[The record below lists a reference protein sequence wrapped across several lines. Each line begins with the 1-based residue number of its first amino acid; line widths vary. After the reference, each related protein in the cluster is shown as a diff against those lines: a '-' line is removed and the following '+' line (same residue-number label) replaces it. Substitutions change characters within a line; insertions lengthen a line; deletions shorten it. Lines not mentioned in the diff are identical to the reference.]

1 MTHFPDHPH
10 DGETVA
16 EEIGPDQARIWTYNQ
31 AKNEWTYKDYGPGGQ
46 LVFTDQ
52 VLVRD
57 NQEVPGMALADP
69 STLMTQKEVNYW
81 LDEKAGQ
88 GGGGSAPG
96 KETLPWL
103 QINKWGMRKN
113 PYSGNPIY
121 EVSWSNNPNCTYTW
135 QYEIDG
141 DGDGNWIDI
150 ADHPQ
155 KDELGYTPGGEFP
168 IQLSLSGSGQADILP
183 NALMRFRITGELNG
197 ILSELSS
204 GVIAAWEER
213 MDEYDPPLYETGISA
228 DLEPYATTEYVDDKV
243 GGYLP
248 LSGGVMTGDI
258 KLEAGN
264 AIGSIKGD
272 DKFNTLH
279 FDGGM
284 VRYTGFWNDDDAIA
298 TRKRLADYLP
308 LIGGTTSKMAGIL
321 YMGGNKIAGVG
332 DPGLETD
339 AVNRKYVDG
348 RIDAIEIPE
357 AGGGVGFTEKY
368 NGNRYFKAGLETTSL
383 SEGEVMF
390 LQSGA
395 TTEHFAGVTHVALP
409 EAGID
414 WGKFTKIGTI
424 EVRNGSTLC
433 GHLQVISA
441 INNPGRNWMVK
452 VKVLDIASNELS
464 LDSGHPCYFWGM
476 FTE

>member
-57 NQEVPGMALADP
+57 NHEVPGLKLDDP

-81 LDEKAGQ
+81 LDEKAGM
-88 GGGGSAPG
+88 GGGGGTPG

-113 PYSGNPIY
+113 PYTGNPIY

-141 DGDGNWIDI
+141 EGDGNWVDI

-155 KDELGYTPGGEFP
+155 KDELGYTAGGEFP

-197 ILSELSS
+197 IMSELSS

-213 MDEYDPPLYETGISA
+213 MDEYDPPLYETGIAA
-228 DLEPYATTEYVDDKV
+228 DLEPFATTDYVDDQVEKC
-243 GGYLP
+243 LP
-248 LSGGVMTGDI
+248 LSGGTVTGDFVIDQSSGTALRI
-258 KLEAGN
+258 KKSGV
-264 AIGSIKGD
+264 
-272 DKFNTLH
+272 DK
-279 FDGGM
+279 
-284 VRYTGFWNDDDAIA
+284 V
-298 TRKRLADYLP
+298 
-308 LIGGTTSKMAGIL
+308 
-321 YMGGNKIAGVG
+321 KIEHG
-332 DPGLETD
+332 
-339 AVNRKYVDG
+339 G
-348 RIDAIEIPE
+348 RIFCAYDMSLDSDSRTVTTKGWVEEQIAAIPAPE
-357 AGGGVGFTEKY
+357 GGGGVAFTEKY
-368 NGNRYFKAGLETTSL
+368 NGNRYFKAGLDTTGL
-383 SEGEVMF
+383 SDGEVMF
-390 LQSGA
+390 CSSGA
-395 TTEHFAGVTHVALP
+395 STTHFAAVSHVALP
-409 EAGID
+409 ENEFD
-414 WGKFTKIGTI
+414 WDKFTRIGSI

-441 INNPGRNWMVK
+441 KNNPGRNWLIK
-452 VKVLDIASNELS
+452 VKVLDIIENDLEP
-464 LDSGHPCYFWGM
+464 DSGHPCYFWGM

>member
-1 MTHFPDHPH
+1 MTHFPDQPH
-10 DGETVA
+10 DGQQVVDELQEPPGYV
-16 EEIGPDQARIWTYNQ
+16 RVWTYSE
-31 AKNEWTYKDYGPGGQ
+31 AKNEWTYKDYGPGGG
-46 LVFTDQ
+46 VVYTDQ
-52 VLVRD
+52 VMVRD
-57 NQEVPGMALADP
+57 NTEVPGMALADP
-69 STLMTQKEVNYW
+69 STLKTQKEVNYW

-88 GGGGSAPG
+88 GGGSMPG

-155 KDELGYTPGGEFP
+155 KDELGYTAGGEFP

-197 ILSELSS
+197 VLSELSS
-204 GVIAAWEER
+204 AAIAAWEER
-213 MDEYDPPLYETGISA
+213 MDEYDPPLYETGVAA
-228 DLEPYATTEYVDDKV
+228 DLEPFATTEYVDEKV
-243 GGYLP
+243 DSYLP
-248 LSGGVMTGDI
+248 LSGG
-258 KLEAGN
+258 
-264 AIGSIKGD
+264 
-272 DKFNTLH
+272 
-279 FDGGM
+279 
-284 VRYTGFWNDDDAIA
+284 
-298 TRKRLADYLP
+298 
-308 LIGGTTSKMAGIL
+308 TTSKMTGVL
-321 YMGGNKIAGVG
+321 YMSGNKIAGVG

-368 NGNRYFKAGLETTSL
+368 NGNRYFKAGLDTTSL

-390 LQSGA
+390 LQEGV
-395 TTEHFAGVTHVALP
+395 TTNQFAAITHVALP

-414 WGKFTKIGTI
+414 WGKFTNIGTI
-424 EVRNGSTLC
+424 EVNNGSTLC
-433 GHLQVISA
+433 GHLQVVSA
-441 INNPGRNWMVK
+441 IHNPNRNWKIK
-452 VKVLDIASNELS
+452 VKMLDIQSNDLS
-464 LDSGHPCYFWGM
+464 PDSGHPCYFWGM
-476 FTE
+476 FTG

>member
-16 EEIGPDQARIWTYNQ
+16 EEIGPDQARIWTYNE

-57 NQEVPGMALADP
+57 NAEVPGMALADP
-69 STLMTQKEVNYW
+69 SELKTQKEVNYW

-88 GGGGSAPG
+88 GGGGAPG

-155 KDELGYTPGGEFP
+155 KDALGYTPGGEFP

-213 MDEYDPPLYETGISA
+213 MEEYEPPLYETGISA
-228 DLEPYATTEYVDDKV
+228 DLEPYATTEYVDQKV
-243 GGYLP
+243 EEYLP
-248 LSGGVMTGDI
+248 LT
-258 KLEAGN
+258 
-264 AIGSIKGD
+264 
-272 DKFNTLH
+272 
-279 FDGGM
+279 
-284 VRYTGFWNDDDAIA
+284 
-298 TRKRLADYLP
+298 
-308 LIGGTTSKMAGIL
+308 GGTANKMTGIL
-321 YMGGNKIAGVG
+321 YLGGNKIAGVA
-332 DPGLETD
+332 DPELATD
-339 AVNRKYVDG
+339 AANKSYVETHTLQPDKSNDVTTGFRVKADGKTLISSSGNELGLFNVKTPSAASHAATKGYVDQQIG
-348 RIDAIEIPE
+348 AIEIPE
-357 AGGGVGFTEKY
+357 AGGGVGFTEEY
-368 NGNRYFKAGLETTSL
+368 NGNRYYKTGLETTTL

-390 LQSGA
+390 LQGGV
-395 TTEHFAGVTHVALP
+395 TTSVFAAVTHVALP

-414 WGKFTKIGTI
+414 WTKFTRTGTI
-424 EVRNGSTLC
+424 EVKNGSTLC

-441 INNPGRNWMVK
+441 VNNPGRNWVVK
-452 VKVLDIASNELS
+452 VKMLDIVSNELEPE
-464 LDSGHPCYFWGM
+464 SGHPCYFWGM
-476 FTE
+476 FTG